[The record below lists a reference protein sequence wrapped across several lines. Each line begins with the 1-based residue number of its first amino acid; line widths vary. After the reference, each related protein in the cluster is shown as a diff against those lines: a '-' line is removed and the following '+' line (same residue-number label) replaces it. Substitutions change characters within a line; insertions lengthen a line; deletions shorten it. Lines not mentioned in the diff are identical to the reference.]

1 MPTQDETAVRA
12 ALAAVLA
19 YLHSEEEELSRS
31 CAEHLPEEPRAAA
44 QRVSA
49 AAVPPSGLWPS
60 SGRLM
65 GMQMRNLVQWRALRK
80 L

>member
-1 MPTQDETAVRA
+1 MPTPEDPVVRA
-12 ALAAVLA
+12 VLAAVLT
-19 YLHSEEEELSRS
+19 YLHNEEGEISRS
-31 CAEHLPEEPRAAA
+31 CAEHPLKEPRAAA
-44 QRVSA
+44 PGVATASA
-49 AAVPPSGLWPS
+49 PPGALWPS